1 MKSKGES
8 VKSKG
13 RKKKPND
20 CKKSRKR
27 QHEIK
32 HRDKGSSKNLQRP
45 MNRLERNRDRKNRN
59 GKEAQGH
66 RGKMA
71 PMTVSLSTSQE
82 PVK

>member
-1 MKSKGES
+1 MKSKDES

-13 RKKKPND
+13 RKKKQND

-32 HRDKGSSKNLQRP
+32 QGDKGSNKNLQRP

-59 GKEAQGH
+59 GKEAKGH
-66 RGKMA
+66 QGKMA
-71 PMTVSLSTSQE
+71 LMAVSLSRSQMLA
-82 PVK
+82 K